1 VTALVVGW
9 RKPEHLEGAVRAVE
23 VSLSPE
29 TLARLDA
36 LFAGPGPAPEA
47 Y

>member
-1 VTALVVGW
+1 VTAPVVGW
-9 RKPEHLEGAVRAVE
+9 RKPEHLEGAVRAVD

-29 TLARLDA
+29 TLARLDVI
-36 LFAGPGPAPEA
+36 FPGPAPEA